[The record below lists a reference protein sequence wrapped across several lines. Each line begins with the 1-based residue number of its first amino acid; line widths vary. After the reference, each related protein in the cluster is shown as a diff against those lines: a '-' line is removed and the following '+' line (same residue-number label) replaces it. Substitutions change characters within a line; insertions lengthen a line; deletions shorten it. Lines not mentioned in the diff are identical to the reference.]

1 MPELIERASA
11 ENINIDKFFEL
22 ERNVAFKL
30 SALLQDVNVMQKSI
44 LRHLNVDLTPMIK
57 KLTYA
62 FLPPVVYQLEE
73 YGLPRMISRKIHDAG
88 VINFED
94 EDLTLHDTLDKF
106 REIGNNN
113 LCKQVNELD
122 DFDKYIIEYFYDG
135 ISLSSGEK
143 A

>member
-1 MPELIERASA
+1 
-11 ENINIDKFFEL
+11 
-22 ERNVAFKL
+22 
-30 SALLQDVNVMQKSI
+30 
-44 LRHLNVDLTPMIK
+44 
-57 KLTYA
+57 
-62 FLPPVVYQLEE
+62 
-73 YGLPRMISRKIHDAG
+73 MISRKIHDAG

-106 REIGNNN
+106 KEIGNKN